1 MIYLDFDIEIGPGS
15 GREYPVI
22 VVRSAAGEAHEVMH
36 FPFDELALENRLK
49 DLQIALLRSGGKRR
63 QIHSPEEQTTQ
74 NFGHALFDA
83 LFTGEVRNRYI
94 VSQREAF
101 HQGKG
106 LRLKLR
112 IQSPELAA
120 LPWEFL
126 YDAGQ
131 AEYICLSNK
140 TPIVR
145 YLELP
150 QPPQPLTVTPPL
162 RILGMLIDPTDL
174 ASLDIDSEKQ
184 RVEKATEELQANGLV
199 ELTWLQGQTWQ
210 DLQRAMRGGPWHI
223 FHFIGHGGFDAHAD
237 EGLIALKETTGT
249 VRYLSASHLG
259 RLLADHRSL
268 SLVVLN
274 SCDGAR
280 GSEHNIFSSTAS
292 ILVRRGIPA
301 VLAMQ
306 YEITDQAAIE
316 LSRAFYEAL
325 ADGMPV
331 DMAVS
336 EARKAISLEVANT
349 VEWGTPVLYM
359 RSPDGVLFDIT
370 QKTTSV
376 NVSSTRP
383 STVPVECE
391 NVITPFDTSSA
402 EVVEQANLVEP
413 PDPVASAPLSSSNA
427 SVPAKVV
434 EIFYSYAHEDERLR
448 KQLETHLS
456 LLKQEGLITGWYDR
470 EIRAGVE
477 WAHEIEAH
485 LTSAHIILLLVSPD
499 FMASDYCYSIEMKR
513 ALERHDAK
521 EARIIPII
529 LRPTDWKRAPFSK
542 LQVLPS
548 NSRPISR
555 WSDRDEAFLNVAQD
569 IRKAVD
575 ELNAQL
581 AVHSSSQHLVTSPAD
596 LKSSQQT
603 EKTTTSETWQG
614 VPNHNTMMQK
624 APQSSFQFN
633 QPLSHPNEFFGR
645 VRERGTLINRTENG
659 ASTSI
664 VGPRRVGKTWL
675 MSYLKLVASKE
686 LGTRFLIGYL
696 DATTARCATIAGFTT
711 AALEAFSVQNPNLTD
726 AQESLTAMEQGIQEL
741 LAKSQS
747 PVLCIDEFEGF
758 SNRQAFDLHFFT
770 ALRAMAQ
777 AGLRLVVASKSP
789 LIDIVGNNGKT
800 SGFFNVFE
808 QLSIKPFSR
817 KEAERFVQVKGS
829 QVGFTDQERNYLLQH
844 GKLNN
849 EYWPLRL
856 QLVGKL
862 LLEDKTLAAREN
874 DPDYYRP
881 NDVSY
886 WQEYEKRLEETYRG
900 VVR

>member
-1 MIYLDFDIEIGPGS
+1 MLYLDFDIEIGPGG
-15 GREYPVI
+15 GREYPVV

-63 QIHSPEEQTTQ
+63 QIHSPEEQTIQ

-83 LFTGEVRNRYI
+83 LFTGEVHTRYI

-106 LRLKLR
+106 LRLRLR

-131 AEYICLSNK
+131 AEYICLSSK

-150 QPPQPLTVTPPL
+150 QPPQPLTITPPL
-162 RILGMLIDPTDL
+162 RILGMVVDLTDL

-184 RVEKATEELQANGLV
+184 RVEKATEELQTNGLV

-223 FHFIGHGGFDAHAD
+223 FHFIGHGGFDANTD

-268 SLVVLN
+268 GLVVLN
-274 SCDGAR
+274 SCEGAR

-306 YEITDQAAIE
+306 YEITDRAAIE

-336 EARKAISLEVANT
+336 EARKAISLGVANT

-359 RSPDGVLFDIT
+359 RSPDGVLFDIA
-370 QKTTSV
+370 QKSISA
-376 NVSSTRP
+376 NVALVRP
-383 STVPVECE
+383 SIIPTEHE
-391 NVITPFDTSSA
+391 DGIASFDPGFTGA
-402 EVVEQANLVEP
+402 VEQANQVKP
-413 PDPVASAPLSSSNA
+413 SDPVAPAPLSSLNTT
-427 SVPAKVV
+427 VPAKSV

-448 KQLETHLS
+448 KKLETHLS

-485 LTSAHIILLLVSPD
+485 LRSAHIILLLVSPD
-499 FMASDYCYSIEMKR
+499 FMASSYCYSIEMKR
-513 ALERHDAK
+513 ALERHDAN
-521 EARIIPII
+521 EARVIPII

-555 WSDRDEAFLNVAQD
+555 WPDRDEAFLNVAQD

-581 AVHSSSQHLVTSPAD
+581 MVHLSSQHQKQPDAEFKSTQQAEKTVTSEA
-596 LKSSQQT
+596 
-603 EKTTTSETWQG
+603 WQG
-614 VPNHNTMMQK
+614 VPNHNIMLQTTPK
-624 APQSSFQFN
+624 SSFLFN

-645 VRERGTLINRTENG
+645 IRERGTLINRTENG

-675 MSYLKLVASKE
+675 MSYLKLVARKE

-696 DATTARCATIAGFTT
+696 DATTARCTTVAGFTT
-711 AALEAFSVQNPNLTD
+711 AALEAFSVLQSTPTD
-726 AQESLTAMEQGIQEL
+726 AQESLALMEQILQEI
-741 LAKSQS
+741 LAKRQY
-747 PVLCIDEFEGF
+747 PVLCIDEFEGL
-758 SNRQAFDLHFFT
+758 SDRHAFDLHFFT

-800 SGFFNVFE
+800 SGFFNIFE
-808 QLSIKPFSR
+808 QLSIKPFSS
-817 KEAERFVQVKGS
+817 KEAEKFVQVKGS
-829 QVGFTDQERNYLLQH
+829 QVGFTDQEHNYLLQY
-844 GKLNN
+844 GQLNN

-881 NDVSY
+881 NDLSY
-886 WQEYEKRLEETYRG
+886 WQEFEKRLEETYRG